1 MASVFLGI
9 NDRTFTYSFTA
20 GRSEFQGTGFRNP
33 MDFALGPDDL
43 VYVVNRSYESRS
55 DGTRINMFRIGE
67 DKEEYIT
74 EFGSYG
80 EEPGQFIWPMAIALD
95 KDTNVYVTDE
105 WTHRVTIFNKD
116 GEYQSHWGTHGSGD
130 GELDRPAGIAISP
143 DQTVYVVDSRNNRV
157 QKFSLDGK
165 FIGKFGTAGSGCLL
179 YTSDAADE

>member
-55 DGTRINMFRIGE
+55 DGTRINLFRIGE

-80 EEPGQFIWPMAIALD
+80 EEAGQFIWPMSIALD

-105 WTHRVTIFNKD
+105 WTHRVTVYNKD
-116 GEYQSHWGTHGSGD
+116 GEYLNHWGIHGQETESLTGH
-130 GELDRPAGIAISP
+130 PVSP
-143 DQTVYVVDSRNNRV
+143 SALTTRS
-157 QKFSLDGK
+157 SLW
-165 FIGKFGTAGSGCLL
+165 TAATTEFRSSPLMAR
-179 YTSDAADE
+179 S